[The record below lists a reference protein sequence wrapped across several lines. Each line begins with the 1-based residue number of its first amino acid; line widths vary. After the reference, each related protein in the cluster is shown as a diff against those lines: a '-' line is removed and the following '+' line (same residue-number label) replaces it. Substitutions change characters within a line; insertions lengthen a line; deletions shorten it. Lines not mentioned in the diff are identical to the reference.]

1 METGIH
7 NTSEIGR
14 LRKVLLHRPGQE
26 LENLMPEYLER
37 LLFDDIPY
45 LKEAQA
51 EHDAFAQCLRDA
63 GVEVVYLIDLVVNSL
78 TSPEVRQELVTQFLK
93 EADLPDE
100 AVGKAV
106 AEYLSELD
114 DRAMVSAMMAGI
126 RRSDL
131 RKQGG
136 RLSDHL
142 SGLEEGYPFA
152 VDPMPNLYFTRDP
165 FATIGTGVSIHK
177 MHTVTRNRET
187 LFGRF
192 IFEHNPWYQ
201 NAPRWYDRSASSSL
215 EGGDILVL
223 SPQVLAVGISQRTE
237 GDSIDQLAQTVLSQ
251 SKTFQ
256 KVLAFNIPK
265 SRSFMHL
272 DTVFT
277 MVDRDKFTV
286 HPNILSDIT
295 VFVMELGENRQM
307 HIQSGD
313 RAAGGHSEGA
323 PGPQSGDADPLRAG
337 QCHRRGP
344 GAVER
349 RQQHPRHCPRRG
361 GGLHPES
368 CHQPLLGGG
377 GHPHPRHSQRRAEPG
392 PGRSPVHEYAA
403 DPGRS
408 VDRRRFA
415 AGSAALPRRMHPTF
429 SFETS
434 NAPDWYGDVRRC
446 RTGLNPHFLFVLP
459 KRLPGFPA
467 ELYRF
472 GTEKPG
478 GYFSFEK
485 RMSPRP
491 P

>member
-78 TSPEVRQELVTQFLK
+78 TSPEVRQELITQFLK

-100 AVGKAV
+100 AAGKAV

-237 GDSIDQLAQTVLSQ
+237 GFHRPTGPDGALTKQD
-251 SKTFQ
+251 F
-256 KVLAFNIPK
+256 PK
-265 SRSFMHL
+265 SSGFQHSQKPLLHASGHR
-272 DTVFT
+272 
-277 MVDRDKFTV
+277 V
-286 HPNILSDIT
+286 HH
-295 VFVMELGENRQM
+295 G
-307 HIQSGD
+307 
-313 RAAGGHSEGA
+313 
-323 PGPQSGDADPLRAG
+323 
-337 QCHRRGP
+337 GP
-344 GAVER
+344 GQVHR
-349 RQQHPRHCPRRG
+349 PSQ
-361 GGLHPES
+361 
-368 CHQPLLGGG
+368 
-377 GHPHPRHSQRRAEPG
+377 HSQRHHRVRHG
-392 PGRSPVHEYAA
+392 
-403 DPGRS
+403 
-408 VDRRRFA
+408 
-415 AGSAALPRRMHPTF
+415 AG
-429 SFETS
+429 
-434 NAPDWYGDVRRC
+434 
-446 RTGLNPHFLFVLP
+446 
-459 KRLPGFPA
+459 
-467 ELYRF
+467 
-472 GTEKPG
+472 
-478 GYFSFEK
+478 
-485 RMSPRP
+485 
-491 P
+491 

>member
-45 LKEAQA
+45 LREAQA

-63 GVEVVYLIDLVVNSL
+63 GVEVVYLTDLVVNSL
-78 TSPEVRQELVTQFLK
+78 TSPEVRQGFVTEFLD
-93 EADLPDE
+93 EAGLPDE
-100 AVGKAV
+100 AARDAV
-106 AEYLSELD
+106 AAYLADLNDREL
-114 DRAMVSAMMAGI
+114 VSAMMAGI

-142 SGLEEGYPFA
+142 SGLDEDYPFA

-165 FATIGTGVSIHK
+165 FATIGTGVSIHR

-187 LFGRF
+187 LFGRL
-192 IFEHNPWYQ
+192 IFEHNPWYK

-223 SPQVLAVGISQRTE
+223 SPQVLAVGISERTE

-251 SKTFQ
+251 SRTFR

-286 HPNILSDIT
+286 HPNILNDIT
-295 VFVMELGENRQM
+295 VFVMELEDGGM
-307 HIQSGD
+307 HIRQESGRLED
-313 RAAGGHSEGA
+313 ILKEHLGLLQVTLIPCGQGHVIDAAREQWSDGSNTLAIA
-323 PGPQSGDADPLRAG
+323 PGEVVVYSRNYVTNRSLEEAG
-337 QCHRRGP
+337 IRIHTIPSAELSRG
-344 GAVER
+344 
-349 RQQHPRHCPRRG
+349 RG
-361 GGLHPES
+361 GPRCMS
-368 CHQPLLGGG
+368 MPLI
-377 GHPHPRHSQRRAEPG
+377 RD
-392 PGRSPVHEYAA
+392 
-403 DPGRS
+403 DP
-408 VDRRRFA
+408 
-415 AGSAALPRRMHPTF
+415 
-429 SFETS
+429 
-434 NAPDWYGDVRRC
+434 
-446 RTGLNPHFLFVLP
+446 
-459 KRLPGFPA
+459 
-467 ELYRF
+467 
-472 GTEKPG
+472 
-478 GYFSFEK
+478 
-485 RMSPRP
+485 
-491 P
+491 

>member
-14 LRKVLLHRPGQE
+14 MRKGLLHRPGQE

-100 AVGKAV
+100 AAGKAV

-277 MVDRDKFTV
+277 QVDVDKFTV
-286 HPNILSDIT
+286 HPGILGTLRI
-295 VFVMELGENRQM
+295 FELTGRGQGNVTTREV
-307 HIQSGD
+307 SG
-313 RAAGGHSEGA
+313 
-323 PGPQSGDADPLRAG
+323 
-337 QCHRRGP
+337 
-344 GAVER
+344 
-349 RQQHPRHCPRRG
+349 
-361 GGLHPES
+361 
-368 CHQPLLGGG
+368 
-377 GHPHPRHSQRRAEPG
+377 
-392 PGRSPVHEYAA
+392 
-403 DPGRS
+403 S
-408 VDRRRFA
+408 VDRVLAGYLGLDRVQLIRCGGSSQIA
-415 AGSAALPRRMHPTF
+415 AEREQWNDGSNTLCI
-429 SFETS
+429 
-434 NAPDWYGDVRRC
+434 APGVAVVYDRNYVTNQILEDSGIR
-446 RTGLNPHFLFVLP
+446 VLKMP
-459 KRLPGFPA
+459 SA
-467 ELYRF
+467 ELSR
-472 GTEKPG
+472 GRG
-478 GYFSFEK
+478 GP
-485 RMSPRP
+485 RCMSMPLWRDEI
-491 P
+491 

>member
-272 DTVFT
+272 DTVLT
-277 MVDRDKFTV
+277 QIDTDKFLI
-286 HPNILSDIT
+286 HPSILD
-295 VFVMELGENRQM
+295 ELEMFELTPGKLPASWESYKDPDTGLVPLGDMAISLERAKQQAAEFGHSARREVGYLTIHSILHLLGYDHVDEGPMKKQM
-307 HIQSGD
+307 
-313 RAAGGHSEGA
+313 RAAEEA
-323 PGPQSGDADPLRAG
+323 IL
-337 QCHRRGP
+337 
-344 GAVER
+344 
-349 RQQHPRHCPRRG
+349 
-361 GGLHPES
+361 
-368 CHQPLLGGG
+368 
-377 GHPHPRHSQRRAEPG
+377 AEI
-392 PGRSPVHEYAA
+392 E
-403 DPGRS
+403 
-408 VDRRRFA
+408 
-415 AGSAALPRRMHPTF
+415 LPR
-429 SFETS
+429 
-434 NAPDWYGDVRRC
+434 
-446 RTGLNPHFLFVLP
+446 
-459 KRLPGFPA
+459 
-467 ELYRF
+467 
-472 GTEKPG
+472 
-478 GYFSFEK
+478 
-485 RMSPRP
+485 
-491 P
+491 

>member
-177 MHTVTRNRET
+177 MHTVTRNR
-187 LFGRF
+187 
-192 IFEHNPWYQ
+192 
-201 NAPRWYDRSASSSL
+201 
-215 EGGDILVL
+215 
-223 SPQVLAVGISQRTE
+223 
-237 GDSIDQLAQTVLSQ
+237 
-251 SKTFQ
+251 
-256 KVLAFNIPK
+256 
-265 SRSFMHL
+265 
-272 DTVFT
+272 
-277 MVDRDKFTV
+277 
-286 HPNILSDIT
+286 
-295 VFVMELGENRQM
+295 
-307 HIQSGD
+307 
-313 RAAGGHSEGA
+313 
-323 PGPQSGDADPLRAG
+323 
-337 QCHRRGP
+337 
-344 GAVER
+344 
-349 RQQHPRHCPRRG
+349 
-361 GGLHPES
+361 
-368 CHQPLLGGG
+368 
-377 GHPHPRHSQRRAEPG
+377 
-392 PGRSPVHEYAA
+392 
-403 DPGRS
+403 
-408 VDRRRFA
+408 
-415 AGSAALPRRMHPTF
+415 
-429 SFETS
+429 
-434 NAPDWYGDVRRC
+434 
-446 RTGLNPHFLFVLP
+446 
-459 KRLPGFPA
+459 
-467 ELYRF
+467 
-472 GTEKPG
+472 
-478 GYFSFEK
+478 
-485 RMSPRP
+485 
-491 P
+491 